1 MSYIFAVRIHVTNG
15 IKANCLLSW
24 PFNDSFTWHLQT
36 LEEEKVYQKLT
47 LGEYPLYLV
56 PLDDD
61 VLSFEL
67 DHSLQVLFV
76 LHVCSNI
83 LS

>member
-1 MSYIFAVRIHVTNG
+1 MASN
-15 IKANCLLSW
+15 N
-24 PFNDSFTWHLQT
+24 SFSCHLQI
-36 LEEEKVYQKLT
+36 LEEEKVHQKLT

-67 DHSLQVLFV
+67 DHSLQVLMHIGLGCIFTY
-76 LHVCSNI
+76 SESI
-83 LS
+83 